1 MRGAL
6 VIARR
11 ELAGLFK
18 APFAWILLLVV
29 LFLNGM
35 VFRAVLVQTGGN
47 VTAALDAVM
56 AGRFFW
62 FWLLLLPPLLA
73 MRLIA
78 EETRTGTLEYLLTA
92 PVGDA
97 SVVSGKFIAGLAYLA
112 VIWSSSLVY
121 AVALARAG
129 GQPDWAA
136 VIGTYVGTVLVS
148 GVFVALGLLMG
159 TLTGTP
165 LLAAF
170 LGVAA
175 CVVWMLLPYFGGRLA
190 ELVVPLVTDS
200 ADAALRLRGK
210 VDALLANMDAV
221 RHFQRSF
228 QRGILDTAE
237 LVFFASWTAFFLFLA
252 ARSLEARRW
261 RG

>member
-1 MRGAL
+1 MSGAF

-35 VFRAVLVQTGGN
+35 VFRAVLVQSGGN
-47 VTAALDAVM
+47 VTATLETAM

-73 MRLIA
+73 MRLVA

-92 PVGDA
+92 PVSDA
-97 SVVSGKFIAGLAYLA
+97 AVLFGKFVAGVGFLA
-112 VIWSSSLVY
+112 VMWSSSLMY
-121 AVALARAG
+121 AVALAMAG
-129 GQPDWAA
+129 GQPDWPA
-136 VIGTYVGTVLVS
+136 VLGTYVGTVLVS
-148 GVFVALGLLMG
+148 GVFVALGLFIG

-170 LGVAA
+170 LGVAG
-175 CVVWMLLPYFGGRLA
+175 CVAWMLLPYFGDRLA
-190 ELVVPLVTDS
+190 ELVLPLVAGS
-200 ADAALRLRGK
+200 AEAVAKLRAQLDG
-210 VDALLANMDAV
+210 LLANMDAV

-228 QRGILDTAE
+228 QRGIFDSAE
-237 LVFFASWTAFFLFLA
+237 IVFFLSWTAFFLFLA
-252 ARSLEARRW
+252 TRSLEARRW

>member
-1 MRGAL
+1 MSGAF

-35 VFRAVLVQTGGN
+35 VFRAVLVQSGGN
-47 VTAALDAVM
+47 VTATLETAM

-73 MRLIA
+73 MRLVA
-78 EETRTGTLEYLLTA
+78 EETRSGTLEYLLTA
-92 PVGDA
+92 PVSDA
-97 SVVSGKFIAGLAYLA
+97 AVLFGKFAAGVGYLA
-112 VIWSSSLVY
+112 VMWSSSLLY
-121 AVALARAG
+121 ALALAWAG
-129 GQPDWAA
+129 GQPDWPA
-136 VIGTYVGTVLVS
+136 VLGTYLGTLLVS
-148 GVFVALGLLMG
+148 GVFVSLGLFIG

-170 LGVAA
+170 LGVAG
-175 CVVWMLLPYFGGRLA
+175 CVGWMLLPYFGDRLA
-190 ELVVPLVTDS
+190 ELVLPLIAGS
-200 ADAALRLRGK
+200 AESVAKLRAQLDG
-210 VDALLANMDAV
+210 LLANMDAV

-228 QRGILDTAE
+228 QRGIFDSAE
-237 LVFFASWTAFFLFLA
+237 IVFFLSWTAFFLFLA
-252 ARSLEARRW
+252 TRSLEARRW

>member
-1 MRGAL
+1 MSGVF

-18 APFAWILLLVV
+18 APFAWLLLLVV
-29 LFLNGM
+29 LVLNGM
-35 VFRAVLVQTGGN
+35 TFRAVLLQSGGN
-47 VTAALDAVM
+47 VSASLDAVM
-56 AGRFFW
+56 AGRFFL

-73 MRLIA
+73 MRLVA

-92 PVGDA
+92 PVSDA
-97 SVVSGKFIAGLAYLA
+97 SVVVGKFIAGLGYLSVMWA
-112 VIWSSSLVY
+112 SALVY
-121 AVALARAG
+121 AFAMARVG
-129 GQPDWAA
+129 GHPDWPA
-136 VIGTYVGTVLVS
+136 VFGTYIGAVLLS
-148 GVFVALGLLMG
+148 SVFVALGILMG

-175 CVVWMLLPYFGGRLA
+175 CVIWMLLPYFGSLLA
-190 ELVVPLVTDS
+190 DLVVPLFADS
-200 ADAALRLRGK
+200 GEALASIRLK
-210 VDALLANMDAV
+210 VDALLANMDAI

-228 QRGILDTAE
+228 QRGVFDSSE
-237 LVFFASWTAFFLFLA
+237 LVFFMSWTALFLFLA
-252 ARSLEARRW
+252 TRSLEARRW

>member
-1 MRGAL
+1 MSGVL

-35 VFRAVLVQTGGN
+35 IFRAVLLQSGGN
-47 VTAALDAVM
+47 ASAALDAVM

-73 MRLIA
+73 MRLVA

-97 SVVSGKFIAGLAYLA
+97 AVVVGKFLAGLVFLA
-112 VIWSSSLVY
+112 AIWSASLLY
-121 AVALARAG
+121 AAALGSVGAA
-129 GQPDWAA
+129 PDWAA
-136 VIGTYVGTVLVS
+136 VVGTWFGTVLVS
-148 GVFVALGLLMG
+148 GVFVSLGIFTG

-175 CVVWMLLPYFGGRLA
+175 CVVWMLLPYFGARLA
-190 ELVVPLVTDS
+190 ELVVPLVTGS
-200 ADAALRLRGK
+200 GEAAERVREQ
-210 VDALLANMDAV
+210 VDGLLANMDAV

-237 LVFFASWTAFFLFLA
+237 LVFFLSWTAFFLFLA
-252 ARSLEARRW
+252 TRSLEARRW

>member
-1 MRGAL
+1 MNGAL

-18 APFAWILLLVV
+18 APFAWILMLVV
-29 LFLNGM
+29 LFLNGII
-35 VFRAVLVQTGGN
+35 FRAVLVQSGGN

-62 FWLLLLPPLLA
+62 FWMLLLPPLLA

-92 PVGDA
+92 PVSDA
-97 SVVSGKFIAGLAYLA
+97 SVVVGKFAAGLGYLT
-112 VIWSSSLVY
+112 VLWSSSLLY
-121 AVALARAG
+121 AMALARAG
-129 GQPDWAA
+129 GHPDWSA
-136 VIGTYVGTVLVS
+136 VFGTFCGTVLVS
-148 GVFVALGLLMG
+148 GVFVALGLFMG

-175 CVVWMLLPYFGGRLA
+175 CVVWMLMPYFGARLA
-190 ELVVPLVTDS
+190 ELVVPLIADS
-200 ADAALRLRGK
+200 GEAVQRIRGH

-228 QRGILDTAE
+228 QRGILDTSE
-237 LVFFASWTAFFLFLA
+237 LVFFASWSAFFLFLA
-252 ARSLEARRW
+252 TRSLEARRW

>member
-1 MRGAL
+1 MSGVF

-29 LFLNGM
+29 LVLNGM
-35 VFRAVLVQTGGN
+35 TLRAVLMQTGGN
-47 VTAALDAVM
+47 VSASLDAVM
-56 AGRFFW
+56 AGRFFL

-73 MRLIA
+73 MRLVA

-92 PVGDA
+92 PVSDA
-97 SVVSGKFIAGLAYLA
+97 AVIVGKFLAGLAYLA
-112 VIWSSSLVY
+112 VMWGSALVY

-129 GQPDWAA
+129 GHPDWPA
-136 VIGTYVGTVLVS
+136 VLGTYAGAVLMS
-148 GVFVALGLLMG
+148 GVFVSLGILMG
-159 TLTGTP
+159 TTTGTP

-175 CVVWMLLPYFGGRLA
+175 CVVWMLLPYFGGMLVDF
-190 ELVVPLVTDS
+190 VVPLFVDS
-200 ADAALRLRGK
+200 GEAVARIRVQA
-210 VDALLANMDAV
+210 DALLANMDAI

-228 QRGILDTAE
+228 QRGIFDTAE
-237 LVFFASWTAFFLFLA
+237 LVFFFSWTALFLFLA
-252 ARSLEARRW
+252 TRSLEARRW

>member
-1 MRGAL
+1 MSGTL

-18 APFAWILLLVV
+18 APFAWVLLLVV
-29 LFLNGM
+29 LFLNGTL
-35 VFRAVLVQTGGN
+35 FKAVLAGSGGN
-47 VTAALDAVM
+47 VSAALDAVM

-97 SVVSGKFIAGLAYLA
+97 AVVVGKFIAGVCFLA
-112 VIWSSSLVY
+112 VIWSSALVY
-121 AVALARAG
+121 GLALAYAG
-129 GQPDWAA
+129 GHPDWAA
-136 VIGTYVGTVLVS
+136 VIGTYCGTILVS
-148 GVFVALGLLMG
+148 GVFVALGLFMG
-159 TLTGTP
+159 TLSGTP

-175 CVVWMLLPYFGGRLA
+175 CVAWMLLPYLGGLLA
-190 ELVVPLVTDS
+190 KLVVPLIADS
-200 ADAALRLRGK
+200 GPRAAAIQAQ

-228 QRGILDTAE
+228 QRGVLDTAE
-237 LVFFASWTAFFLFLA
+237 LVFFLSWTGFFLFLA
-252 ARSLEARRW
+252 TRSLEARRW
-261 RG
+261 GG